1 MVASAANKSMSSGI
15 TKSTSSHGTAPSEQ
29 SDAELLLA
37 YCMEGRKVH
46 FETLVR
52 RYQRELFGYLRGY
65 LGETEAAEDVFQQT
79 FLQIHLKR
87 DQFEPTRR
95 FRPWLYTI
103 ATNLAI
109 DYKRRHK
116 RHRMA
121 SLDRSHESEDG
132 LTRSMAEDL
141 EADEPSPSDQLL
153 MSESNEAVQAAV
165 DSLPEISRQVV
176 LLVYFQG
183 LKYREA
189 AEILD
194 VPVGTVKSRLHGA
207 IKQLAAALQTPRAPR

>member
-1 MVASAANKSMSSGI
+1 MTSGI
-15 TKSTSSHGTAPSEQ
+15 TKSTSSRGTAPSEQ
-29 SDAELLLA
+29 TDAELLLA

-132 LTRSMAEDL
+132 STRSMAEDL